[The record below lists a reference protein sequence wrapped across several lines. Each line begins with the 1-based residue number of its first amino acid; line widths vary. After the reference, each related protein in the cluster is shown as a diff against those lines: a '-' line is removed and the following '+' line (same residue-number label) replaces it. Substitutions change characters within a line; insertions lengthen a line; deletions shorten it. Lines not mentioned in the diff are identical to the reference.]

1 MAMHNKDLEE
11 RTGLLAEYALHD
23 PGCALPDE
31 IDEYARQCDFAGCYP
46 WPGAVMCARPHDAV
60 IHSIMRDS
68 AVTEEGL
75 DACG

>member
-1 MAMHNKDLEE
+1 MHNKDLEE

-31 IDEYARQCDFAGCYP
+31 IDEYARQCDFAGCYL